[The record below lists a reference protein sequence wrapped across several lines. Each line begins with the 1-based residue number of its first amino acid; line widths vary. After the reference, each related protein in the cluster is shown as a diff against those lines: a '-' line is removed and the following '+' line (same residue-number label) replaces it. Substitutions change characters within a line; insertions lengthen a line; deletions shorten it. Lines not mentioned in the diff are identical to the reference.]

1 MFSSF
6 CFPARNFSTLIKD
19 LRKSG
24 VDTIIS
30 LKIEEGGLWGAE
42 KLENDTCSPFGYY
55 HGLYINHYVVWKING
70 KCYFT
75 KIHPCINYS
84 HIMLDCLPLFS
95 FVDKKYIRAQKEF
108 IYPEN
113 YGTDIRTFY
122 EDRITRNINIYIK
135 NKVLHFNFDQAD
147 IDKKNNPNFYKYNLQ
162 LKQLKFSKLF
172 IEELKTVNIGNE
184 HKGGLS
190 LW

>member
-1 MFSSF
+1 MFSSL
-6 CFPARNFSTLIKD
+6 CFSARNLSSLIKD

-30 LKIEEGGLWGAE
+30 LKIEEGGLWGLE

-55 HGLYINHYVVWKING
+55 HGLYINHYVAWKIKG

-75 KIHPCINYS
+75 KIHPCISYK
-84 HIMLDCLPLFS
+84 HMMVDCLPLFS
-95 FVDKKYIRAQKEF
+95 FIDKNISELRKEF

-113 YGTDIRTFY
+113 YGTDIRTFH
-122 EDRITRNINIYIK
+122 EDRITRSVSIYIK
-135 NKVLHFNFDQAD
+135 SKVLHFNFDQAD
-147 IDKKNNPNFYKYNLQ
+147 IDKNNNQKFFIHNLQ
-162 LKQLKFSKLF
+162 LEQLKFTRLF
-172 IEELKTVNIGNE
+172 IEELKAVNIGNE
-184 HKGGLS
+184 HKAGLS